1 MAGKRIDEVE
11 KQKRIY
17 QVSLLLRRR
26 PISFIVDFIRQEWGI
41 ERAQAFNYIRL
52 AKEEWK
58 KYFANMKSSGI
69 GYHISQMREIKD
81 KAYGNDDLRLVFDIA
96 KEEAKLMG
104 MEIERKEIGGPGS
117 FAEWMKATIAKAK
130 ELKKHDRDK

>member
-26 PISFIVDFIRQEWGI
+26 PTGFIVDFIRQEWGI

-52 AKEEWK
+52 AKEEWAR
-58 KYFANMKSSGI
+58 YFANMKSSGI
-69 GYHISQMREIKD
+69 GYHITQMREIKD

-117 FAEWMKATIAKAK
+117 FAEWMKDTLAK
-130 ELKKHDRDK
+130 EKELNVRDRNK

>member
-1 MAGKRIDEVE
+1 MAGKRSDEVE

-26 PISFIVDFIRQEWGI
+26 PTGFIVDFIRQEWGI
-41 ERAQAFNYIRL
+41 ERAQAFSYIKL
-52 AKEEWK
+52 AKEEWAR
-58 KYFANMKSSGI
+58 YFANMKSSGI

-104 MEIERKEIGGPGS
+104 ILIDRREVGGPGS
-117 FAEWMKATIAKAK
+117 FAEFIKATIDKEK
-130 ELKKHDRDK
+130 ELKKNDRNK

>member
-11 KQKRIY
+11 KENRIY

-26 PISFIVDFIRQEWGI
+26 PTGFIVDFIRQKWGI

-52 AKEEWK
+52 AKEEWAR
-58 KYFANMKSSGI
+58 YFANMKSSGI
-69 GYHISQMREIKD
+69 GYHITQMREIKD
-81 KAYGNDDLRLVFDIA
+81 KAYQENDTRLVFDIA

-104 MEIERKEIGGPGS
+104 ILIDRKEIGGPGS
-117 FAEWMKATIAKAK
+117 FEEFMKATIAKEK
-130 ELKKHDRDK
+130 ELKAHARNK

>member
-1 MAGKRIDEVE
+1 MAKKRIDEVE

-26 PISFIVDFIRQEWGI
+26 PTGFIVQFIAENWGL
-41 ERAQAFNYIRL
+41 EKRQAFNYIRL
-52 AKEEWK
+52 AKEEWAR
-58 KYFANMKSSGI
+58 YFANMKSSGI
-69 GYHISQMREIKD
+69 GYHITQMREIKD

-117 FAEWMKATIAKAK
+117 FAEFMKATIAKEK
-130 ELKKHDRDK
+130 ELKAHDRNR

>member
-1 MAGKRIDEVE
+1 MVGKRIDEVE

-26 PISFIVDFIRQEWGI
+26 PTKFILEFIGKTWGV
-41 ERAQAFNYIRL
+41 EKSQAYEYIRL

-81 KAYGNDDLRLVFDIA
+81 KAFNEDNLRLVFDVA

-104 MEIERKEIGGPGS
+104 MYIERKEIGGPGS
-117 FAEWMKATIAKAK
+117 FAEFMKATIAKEK
-130 ELKKHDRDK
+130 ELKAHDRDK

>member
-1 MAGKRIDEVE
+1 M
-11 KQKRIY
+11 
-17 QVSLLLRRR
+17 LRRR
-26 PISFIVDFIRQEWGI
+26 HISFIVDFIRQEWGI

-69 GYHISQMREIKD
+69 GYHITQMREIKD
-81 KAYGNDDLRLVFDIA
+81 KAHNEGDLRLVFDIA

-104 MEIERKEIGGPGS
+104 MEIEKKEIGGPGS
-117 FAEWMKATIAKAK
+117 FAVWMKATMAKEK
-130 ELKKHDRDK
+130 ELKAHDRDK

>member
-1 MAGKRIDEVE
+1 MAGKRSNEVE
-11 KQKRIY
+11 KEKRIY

-26 PISFIVDFIRQEWGI
+26 PTGFIVDFIRQEWGI

-52 AKEEWK
+52 AKEEWAR
-58 KYFANMKSSGI
+58 YFANMKSSGI
-69 GYHISQMREIKD
+69 GYHITQMREIKD

-117 FAEWMKATIAKAK
+117 FAEWMKDTLAK
-130 ELKKHDRDK
+130 EKESNVRDRNK

>member
-1 MAGKRIDEVE
+1 MAGKRTDEVE
-11 KQKRIY
+11 KQKRVY

-26 PISFIVDFIRQEWGI
+26 PTGFIVDFIRQEWGI
-41 ERAQAFNYIRL
+41 ERAQAFNYIKL
-52 AKEEWK
+52 AKEEWAR
-58 KYFANMKSSGI
+58 YFANMKSSGI
-69 GYHISQMREIKD
+69 GYHITQMREIKD

-117 FAEWMKATIAKAK
+117 FAEWMKATLDKEK
-130 ELKKHDRDK
+130 ELKKNDRDK

>member
-17 QVSLLLRRR
+17 QVSLLLRRK
-26 PISFIVDFIRQEWGI
+26 PISFIVQFITQKWDLEKRQ
-41 ERAQAFNYIRL
+41 AYNYIKL
-52 AKEEWK
+52 AKEEWGR
-58 KYFANMKSSGI
+58 YFANMKSSGI

-81 KAYGNDDLRLVFDIA
+81 KAYSENDLRLAFDVA

-104 MEIERKEIGGPGS
+104 VLIDRKEIGGPGS
-117 FAEWMKATIAKAK
+117 FDEWMNATMAKEK
-130 ELKKHDRDK
+130 ELKKNGRNK

>member
-1 MAGKRIDEVE
+1 MVGKRSDKVE
-11 KQKRIY
+11 KERRIY

-26 PISFIVDFIRQEWGI
+26 SISFIVQFIAQEWGL
-41 ERAQAFNYIRL
+41 EKRQAFNYIKL
-52 AKEEWK
+52 AKEEWGR
-58 KYFANMKSSGI
+58 YFANMKSSGI

-81 KAYGNDDLRLVFDIA
+81 TAYRENDLRLVFDVA

-117 FAEWMKATIAKAK
+117 FAEWMKATMAKEK
-130 ELKKHDRDK
+130 ELKAHDRDK

>member
-81 KAYGNDDLRLVFDIA
+81 KAYGNDDLRLVFEIA

-117 FAEWMKATIAKAK
+117 FAEWMKATIAKEK
-130 ELKKHDRDK
+130 ELKAHDRDK